1 MICFRDAEPSGR
13 AVVDPA
19 AAVPTRHV
27 SKYKPIYL
35 SEWNERECHLGV
47 DYYTQPIQFCMWQRF
62 TRSLKT
68 AFKGRFAGGAA
79 TRQHPPGQFRTLIS
93 YSSSSATASSALTSY
108 KQLGQSI
115 FQSSSSSPFCLRSE
129 KFHSPSNFVQLR
141 LPRPPAIPRRVA
153 DVGLGTARKFSTARP
168 LFQHLVQNVPVAGRA
183 FYELDLDFQ
192 KKLNP
197 TFGTN
202 RFENT
207 AREQDSLPK
216 IPSPIFQRQPQSWI
230 SSDDSELK
238 NMLVPTSEPSEEQLN
253 NYFASPSPSFSI
265 VTFLQ
270 IPLVPVPPLPAPVFF
285 QSEENGMTNPA
296 DSLLTFLDLSS
307 IASERVLYST
317 HAARVSSLYDK
328 LNTNRVWEHGASC
341 EALYDDSSGLCFALR
356 VKFEGWTE
364 EDTRSILDLTGD
376 NFNWCTLWQEELPDS
391 SDHQSFIMPI
401 LDPSSDPSRQEI
413 GLEPS
418 SPWDD
423 LFSNEAS
430 QSEFDLLDLQS
441 ESEVWSVDS
450 GVGGGLMEDTIW
462 DLSNF
467 SPGSVVPTT

>member
-1 MICFRDAEPSGR
+1 
-13 AVVDPA
+13 
-19 AAVPTRHV
+19 
-27 SKYKPIYL
+27 
-35 SEWNERECHLGV
+35 
-47 DYYTQPIQFCMWQRF
+47 MWQRF

-93 YSSSSATASSALTSY
+93 YSSSSSSSATASSAS
-108 KQLGQSI
+108 KQLGQPI
-115 FQSSSSSPFCLRSE
+115 FQPSQSSLPFCLRSN

-141 LPRPPAIPRRVA
+141 LPRPPSIPRRVT

-183 FYELDLDFQ
+183 FYELDLDVQ

-197 TFGTN
+197 AFGVS
-202 RFENT
+202 RFGNV
-207 AREQDSLPK
+207 AKEQDSLPK
-216 IPSPIFQRQPQSWI
+216 IPSSIFQRQSHPAVLSWV
-230 SSDDSELK
+230 SRDDSESK
-238 NMLVPTSEPSEEQLN
+238 ATSDANEPSEEQLN
-253 NYFASPSPSFSI
+253 SYFASPSPSFSL

-270 IPLVPVPPLPAPVFF
+270 IPLLPAPLPSPAAAAFL
-285 QSEENGMTNPA
+285 QPEENGMANPA
-296 DSLLTFLDLSS
+296 DSLLIFLDLSS

-317 HAARVSSLYDK
+317 HAARVSSLYDR
-328 LNTNRVWEHGASC
+328 LNANRVWEHGASF

-376 NFNWCTLWQEELPDS
+376 NFNWCTLWQEELSDS
-391 SDHQSFIMPI
+391 SDHQSFIMPT
-401 LDPSSDPSRQEI
+401 LDPYSNSSRQEI
-413 GLEPS
+413 GEPS

-423 LFSNEAS
+423 LLSNEAS
-430 QSEFDLLDLQS
+430 RSEFDMLDFQS
-441 ESEVWSVDS
+441 ELEEWSVDS
-450 GVGGGLMEDTIW
+450 GIGGLLEDGATW

-467 SPGSVVPTT
+467 SPGSVVPAT